1 MACSRGDDPIPVR
14 KSWGKMPPRGAS
26 GARFKARDT
35 ACVNE
40 PRRPVDVIDQHAMP
54 LRVGEKAPEFD
65 VVASSGK
72 HLVLSEL
79 VGKKNVVL
87 YFYPGDF
94 TPVCTKETCGFRD
107 AYEELASADTEVIGV
122 SVDSDDSHRKFAE
135 KYGLPFALVS
145 DENKE
150 LARRYQATSFL
161 GGILGK
167 AGRITYVIDKK
178 GQIAGVFQG
187 ELNANKHVQG
197 ARDLIKKLG

>member
-1 MACSRGDDPIPVR
+1 
-14 KSWGKMPPRGAS
+14 
-26 GARFKARDT
+26 
-35 ACVNE
+35 
-40 PRRPVDVIDQHAMP
+40 MP
-54 LRVGEKAPEFD
+54 LRIGERAPEFD

-72 HLVLSEL
+72 RLKLSEL
-79 VGKKNVVL
+79 AGKKNVVL

-122 SVDSDDSHRKFAE
+122 SVDSDESHRKFAE
-135 KYGLPFALVS
+135 KYGLPFSLVS

-161 GGILGK
+161 RDILGK
-167 AGRITYVIDKK
+167 TGRITYVIDKK
-178 GQIAGVFQG
+178 GEIAGVFQG
-187 ELNANKHVQG
+187 ELSANKHVQG